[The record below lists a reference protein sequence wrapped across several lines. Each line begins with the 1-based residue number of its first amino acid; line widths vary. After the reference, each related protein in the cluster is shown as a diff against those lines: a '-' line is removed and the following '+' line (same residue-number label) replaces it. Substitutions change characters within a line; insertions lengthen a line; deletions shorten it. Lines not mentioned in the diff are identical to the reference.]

1 VEEETDAAHPEARA
15 AAAAPDADRR
25 LEGPARRRV
34 RDARNYG
41 AIRRNSARNSLTLHP
56 SILRYAKWAWAKNGF
71 DFKSEEKKTAE
82 TAAAVGALLV
92 ELEGLLRGGGE
103 GGGAPT
109 LNAWGFTMDDLL
121 LLPLLRNLTCCKAI
135 EWPPT
140 ARAYVEQ
147 VEALGVATYF
157 AHAI

>member
-1 VEEETDAAHPEARA
+1 M
-15 AAAAPDADRR
+15 
-25 LEGPARRRV
+25 
-34 RDARNYG
+34 
-41 AIRRNSARNSLTLHP
+41 I
-56 SILRYAKWAWAKNGF
+56 
-71 DFKSEEKKTAE
+71 
-82 TAAAVGALLV
+82 LV

>member
-1 VEEETDAAHPEARA
+1 MEEEADAAHPEARA
-15 AAAAPDADRR
+15 AAAVPDADRR

-34 RDARNYG
+34 RG
-41 AIRRNSARNSLTLHP
+41 AQFSAILRNSVTSTR

>member
-1 VEEETDAAHPEARA
+1 MGVGEE
-15 AAAAPDADRR
+15 R
-25 LEGPARRRV
+25 LRLQERGEEGGR
-34 RDARNYG
+34 
-41 AIRRNSARNSLTLHP
+41 
-56 SILRYAKWAWAKNGF
+56 
-71 DFKSEEKKTAE
+71 
-82 TAAAVGALLV
+82 TAAAVGALV

-121 LLPLLRNLTCCKAI
+121 LLPLPRNLTCCKAI

>member
-1 VEEETDAAHPEARA
+1 MGNTTSTTGGWSTPSEPPAKTSGEPE
-15 AAAAPDADRR
+15 
-25 LEGPARRRV
+25 
-34 RDARNYG
+34 
-41 AIRRNSARNSLTLHP
+41 
-56 SILRYAKWAWAKNGF
+56 F
-71 DFKSEEKKTAE
+71 
-82 TAAAVGALLV
+82 VG
-92 ELEGLLRGGGE
+92 GRWTT